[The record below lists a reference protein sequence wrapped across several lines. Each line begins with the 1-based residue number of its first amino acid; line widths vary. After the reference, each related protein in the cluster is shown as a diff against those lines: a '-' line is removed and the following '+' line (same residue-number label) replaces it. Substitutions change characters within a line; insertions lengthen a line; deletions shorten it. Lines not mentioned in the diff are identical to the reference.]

1 MNESYEEYIRSIL
14 GYPRAD
20 YFNSNETID
29 QCQNCNDMN
38 YYSNIGN
45 TNFDSKFNDFY
56 NISNSNGFYNI
67 GNSNGFYNNNFNNDF
82 RMENREKLENCYPEI
97 YKLVY
102 PMVLKKCQNSRATIT
117 ADDIDNMT
125 DEIYYAL
132 ENKEGIELNIN
143 LTNNVSNSRDMNLQN
158 LNEKRDKVNN
168 KADVKIK
175 EITEKK
181 EKRETRQINRG
192 LRDLIKILLL
202 RELLNRPG
210 QRPPMPGPGPYPPV
224 RPPMPGPGPRP
235 PVRPPLPPRPPMPG
249 SGGSRPPIRPRNNN
263 LFNENDFEPRNSNDM
278 LT

>member
-45 TNFDSKFNDFY
+45 NNFDSKFNDFY

-102 PMVLKKCQNSRATIT
+102 PMVLKNCQNSRATIT
-117 ADDIDNMT
+117 ADDSDNMT

-158 LNEKRDKVNN
+158 LNEKRDKSNN
-168 KADVKIK
+168 KTEIKIK
-175 EITEKK
+175 EKT
-181 EKRETRQINRG
+181 EKRETRQINKG

-235 PVRPPLPPRPPMPG
+235 PVRHPLPPRPPMPG
-249 SGGSRPPIRPRNNN
+249 SGGPRPPIRPRNNN

>member
-143 LTNNVSNSRDMNLQN
+143 LTNSVSNSRDMNLQN

-181 EKRETRQINRG
+181 EKRETRQINKG

-224 RPPMPGPGPRP
+224 RPP
-235 PVRPPLPPRPPMPG
+235 LPPRPPMPG
-249 SGGSRPPIRPRNNN
+249 SGGPRPPIRPRNNN